1 MSFSDSDWT
10 SEAAASAAATGRRD
24 STWVWTL
31 VLGVVIG
38 AAGATLVFLM
48 LERLSPRE
56 APQAVATAPVAK
68 TAPAVLP
75 PLAAVIEKAPP
86 AAGPAGPIEP
96 PAPSAAQ
103 SPAEPVPAVAPVA
116 TTIAPR
122 PSAEELRRKERAWAA
137 FYRRPS
143 SCDGNPTTDQLIE
156 CANHFIR
163 SKREFD
169 ERWKAGTL

>member
-10 SEAAASAAATGRRD
+10 SEAAATPAGRRD

-48 LERLSPRE
+48 LERLSQRE
-56 APQAVATAPVAK
+56 APQAVAKA
-68 TAPAVLP
+68 
-75 PLAAVIEKAPP
+75 PLAAAAPPPPTAVIEAAPP
-86 AAGPAGPIEP
+86 AAGPAEP
-96 PAPSAAQ
+96 PAASAVA

-116 TTIAPR
+116 TTVAPR
-122 PSAEELRRKERAWAA
+122 PSAEEMRRKERAWAA
-137 FYRRPS
+137 YYKRPS
-143 SCDGNPTTDQLIE
+143 SCEGNPTTDQLIE

-163 SKREFD
+163 SKRDFD